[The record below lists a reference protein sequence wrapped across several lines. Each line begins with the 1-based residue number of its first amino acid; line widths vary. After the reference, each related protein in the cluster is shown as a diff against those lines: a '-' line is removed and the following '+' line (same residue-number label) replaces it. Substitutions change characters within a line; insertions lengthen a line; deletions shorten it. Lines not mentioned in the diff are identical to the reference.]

1 MWPPLVDVHTHLLC
15 VVSLLLCFV
24 VSVFRIRNYSDTG
37 KHLGPKVAT
46 SGKINYQDIVF
57 ENDQDEEFN
66 ANTLHVDS
74 SDEEDA

>member
-1 MWPPLVDVHTHLLC
+1 VL
-15 VVSLLLCFV
+15 
-24 VSVFRIRNYSDTG
+24 RIRNYSDTG

>member
-1 MWPPLVDVHTHLLC
+1 MCTDVWSCLFGCPLLC
-15 VVSLLLCFV
+15 VC
-24 VSVFRIRNYSDTG
+24 RIRNYSETG

>member
-1 MWPPLVDVHTHLLC
+1 MCVLTCGLVCSVVRCC
-15 VVSLLLCFV
+15 VC
-24 VSVFRIRNYSDTG
+24 RIRNYSETG